1 MMSDEIKI
9 MVELDEPVFRKFAI
23 FDNLLRNGRWLLL
36 AGFAAIMLGFA
47 VICFVLRARSEG
59 AVLLSCT
66 LAAVGVALPS
76 FYMWSFLRSIR
87 SQVNNLNLKQSRYV
101 YTLSLSPAPDGVQV
115 YNGKE
120 HAKYNWDSLY
130 GAYRVSGCT
139 YLYILSNRAFL
150 LPDSQVEGG
159 PERLWTLLASR
170 LPSDKLHDKRLKKS
184 V

>member
-1 MMSDEIKI
+1 
-9 MVELDEPVFRKFAI
+9 
-23 FDNLLRNGRWLLL
+23 
-36 AGFAAIMLGFA
+36 
-47 VICFVLRARSEG
+47 
-59 AVLLSCT
+59 
-66 LAAVGVALPS
+66 
-76 FYMWSFLRSIR
+76 
-87 SQVNNLNLKQSRYV
+87 
-101 YTLSLSPAPDGVQV
+101 V

-159 PERLWTLLASR
+159 PVRLWTLLASR